1 MVRSMM
7 SARGVPKRFW
17 PEAVNWATYVMNR
30 SPTFAVQDITPE
42 EAWSG
47 SKPSVHHFRVFGCL
61 AHVHIPDVH
70 RKKLDG
76 KSIKCILL
84 GLSEESK
91 AYKLYNPLEKKILI
105 SRDVVFEEMKC
116 WNWNVNNKRVNDS
129 NDHMVGSDNSD
140 NESDNQ
146 PVTEAEME
154 LEKDDEI
161 PDDDDTTEL
170 PTRTRQPPTYLRDYV
185 TNLDSADE
193 NQNLANYLALFSSKE
208 DPDSYEEAVKHD
220 VWRKAME
227 SEIESIKEN
236 NTWELTDLPHG
247 VRPIGVKWIFKTKY
261 NEAGKIEKH
270 KARLVAKGYAQR
282 QGVDYSEV
290 FAPVA
295 RWDTIRTILS
305 LAASK
310 QWCVFQLDVKSA
322 FLHGDLVEDVYVSQ
336 PLGYQVGKK
345 NQVYKLKKALYGLKQ
360 APRA

>member
-1 MVRSMM
+1 
-7 SARGVPKRFW
+7 
-17 PEAVNWATYVMNR
+17 
-30 SPTFAVQDITPE
+30 
-42 EAWSG
+42 
-47 SKPSVHHFRVFGCL
+47 
-61 AHVHIPDVH
+61 
-70 RKKLDG
+70 
-76 KSIKCILL
+76 
-84 GLSEESK
+84 
-91 AYKLYNPLEKKILI
+91 
-105 SRDVVFEEMKC
+105 
-116 WNWNVNNKRVNDS
+116 
-129 NDHMVGSDNSD
+129 MVGSYNSD

-146 PVTEAEME
+146 PVTDAEME
-154 LEKDDEI
+154 QEEDDEI
-161 PDDDDTTEL
+161 PDDDDTAEL
-170 PTRTRQPPTYLRDYV
+170 PTRTRQPPTYLRDCV
-185 TNLDSADE
+185 TNFDSANE